1 VSTLRRLWPALV
13 VVAAACLPDAPAGP
27 TDDTDPSTDAASLPG
42 VIVSFPD
49 VAAGDSAGLAA
60 VADSVFGSTDST
72 LVVRHYP
79 QNGMVWVRGLT
90 DDEQLRIAGDPR
102 VGITDTLATAT
113 IAQSTASWA
122 LDRLDQRALPLNGQ
136 YSNTLGTG
144 AGVRIY
150 IFDTG
155 LKLDHAQFASRAQFG
170 ADFVEPA
177 LSSPGDCHGHGT
189 LSASAAAGGTLGSAP
204 GATLIDVRVLGCTGG
219 GSGADFLEG
228 VNWVLQ
234 QKQANPS
241 VPMIANMS
249 LGFGSGWA
257 PADVAVANLVAAGVH
272 VVAAAGNSNVDACG
286 VSPAREPRAIT
297 VGATANTDARA
308 SFSNFGNCVD
318 VYAPGAQVTGAALGS
333 TTATQTWS
341 GTSAAAPY
349 VSGVVASYIATRASM
364 SPAQVESNLIGG
376 AATGVLTGATP
387 NRLAWA
393 NFAASPPPAPAPLA
407 TMGVLCKVRRCV
419 ASVTNSRGQPV
430 LTGRTIQTTGTLRDA
445 ITATPTGGAWRFAQP
460 GTYTVTAIGTHA
472 GTSQT
477 SRTERTIV
485 VRDQPPTVSS
495 PRARCTGGVCT
506 FSASGRDDEGIAS
519 VSWAFSNNT
528 TATGFTPTATFSS
541 GGTYT
546 ATVTVRDSIQQ
557 ARSATVSFTVA
568 NQAPIAALVVRCSG
582 RTCTLDAGGSRDDSG
597 IASYTFNSGA
607 SGAADITTSAPTTS
621 VTYSF
626 AGTYQASVRVT
637 DRTGLTA
644 TRTASVTV
652 Q

>member
-1 VSTLRRLWPALV
+1 MRRLLPLV
-13 VVAAACLPDAPAGP
+13 TAFAVACLPEAPAAPGA
-27 TDDTDPSTDAASLPG
+27 DDPSADSAATPG

-49 VAAGDSAGLAA
+49 VAAGDSAALVA
-60 VADSVFGSTDST
+60 VADSVFGLTDST
-72 LVVRHYP
+72 LVLRHYP

-90 DDEQLRIAGDPR
+90 GDEQLRVAADAR
-102 VGITDTLATAT
+102 VGVTDTIGTAT
-113 IAQSTASWA
+113 IAQSTSSWA
-122 LDRLDQRALPLNGQ
+122 LDRLDQRALPLDGRYANGV
-136 YSNTLGTG
+136 GTG
-144 AGVRIY
+144 SGVRVY

-155 LKLDHAQFASRAQFG
+155 LKLDHAQFGSRAQFG
-170 ADFVEPA
+170 ADLVEPA

-189 LSASAAAGGTLGSAP
+189 LSASAAAGGTLGTAP
-204 GATLIDVRVLGCTGG
+204 GATLIDVRVMGCSGG

-241 VPMIANMS
+241 VPMVANMS
-249 LGFGSGWA
+249 LGFRGGWA

-272 VVAAAGNSNVDACG
+272 VIAAAGNDNVDACG

-297 VGATANTDARA
+297 VGATAATDARA
-308 SFSNFGNCVD
+308 GFSNFGNCVD
-318 VYAPGAQVTGAALGS
+318 VYAPGAQVAGAALGS
-333 TTATQTWS
+333 TTATQNWS

-349 VSGVVASYIATRASM
+349 VAGLVATYVATRTSLT
-364 SPAQVESNLIGG
+364 PAQVEANLVGG

-407 TMGVLCKVRRCV
+407 TLGVTCVVRRCV
-419 ASVTNSRGQPV
+419 ATVTNSRGQPV
-430 LTGRTIQTTGTLRDA
+430 VTGRAIQTTGTLRDPVS
-445 ITATPTGGAWRFAQP
+445 ATPTGGRWRFSQP

-477 SRTERTIV
+477 SRTERQVV

-495 PRARCTGGVCT
+495 PRVRCTGGVCA
-506 FSASGRDDEGIAS
+506 FSTTAKDDEGVAS
-519 VSWAFSNNT
+519 VSWAFSNNG
-528 TATGFTPTATFSS
+528 TATGLTPTVTFSA
-541 GGTYT
+541 GGAYT

-557 ARSATVSFTVA
+557 ARSATVAFTVA
-568 NQAPIAALVVRCSG
+568 NQAPTAALTVRCAG
-582 RTCTLDAGGSRDDSG
+582 RTCTLDASGSRDDSG

-607 SGAADITTSAPTTS
+607 SGAADISTTAATTS
-621 VTYSF
+621 VTYAF

-644 TRTASVTV
+644 TRTTSVTV